1 MAIFSTDQVLDKIEK
16 KQHELGTVK
25 QSIELDHEE
34 LAMRDDIRKNSDQ
47 MLAEYSAREKEL
59 EDTLAHEQKLLGS
72 LDMLKKPFEDMK
84 AELAQGKS
92 DFTKDERATQEKNA
106 RAHEEAEARLR
117 QFDLTHTERLSDE
130 EKEERSGL
138 YEAVKLRNQAF
149 SASEEALKEAE
160 QRFDESQKPVYDN
173 IAAVKSNL
181 DRHEKAVR
189 DAQIELEDIAL
200 KRSYV
205 TDCITDNTGD
215 DELHDVIRRKEDKAA
230 AIEKDIEKL
239 QKQQHAHESLIRFLW
254 ACLIVFAA
262 FLIFGLMHVLG
273 R

>member
-1 MAIFSTDQVLDKIEK
+1 MAIFSTDQVKDKIEA

-47 MLAEYSAREKEL
+47 MLAEYASREKEL
-59 EDTLAHEQKLLGS
+59 EAMLAHEQKLLGS
-72 LDMLKKPFEDMK
+72 LDMVRKPFEEMK

-106 RAHEEAEARLR
+106 RALEEAEERLR
-117 QFDLTHTERLSDE
+117 SFDLTHTERLSDE
-130 EKEERSGL
+130 EKERRHGL
-138 YEAVKLRNQAF
+138 AEDVKLRNQAL
-149 SASEEALKEAE
+149 SAADEALRQAE
-160 QRFDESQKPVYDN
+160 KRFDESQKPVYDN
-173 IAAVKSNL
+173 ITAVKKNL
-181 DRHEKAVR
+181 DRHQKVVQ

-200 KRSYV
+200 KRAYV
-205 TDCITDNTGD
+205 TDCITGD
-215 DELHDVIRRKEDKAA
+215 YELHSVIRRKENKAE
-230 AIEKDIEKL
+230 AIQKEIEKL
-239 QKQQHAHESLIRFLW
+239 EGQQHAHESLIRFLW

-273 R
+273 D

>member
-1 MAIFSTDQVLDKIEK
+1 MAIFSTDQVKDKIEA

-47 MLAEYSAREKEL
+47 MLA
-59 EDTLAHEQKLLGS
+59 HEQKLLGS
-72 LDMLKKPFEDMK
+72 LDMVRKPFEEMK

-92 DFTKDERATQEKNA
+92 DFTKDERTTQEKNA
-106 RAHEEAEARLR
+106 RALEEAEERLR
-117 QFDLTHTERLSDE
+117 SFDLTHTERLSDE
-130 EKEERSGL
+130 EKERRHGL
-138 YEAVKLRNQAF
+138 AEDVKLRNQAL
-149 SASEEALKEAE
+149 SAADEALRQAE
-160 QRFDESQKPVYDN
+160 KRFDESQKPVYDN
-173 IAAVKSNL
+173 ITAVKKNL
-181 DRHEKAVR
+181 DRHQKAVQ

-200 KRSYV
+200 KRAYV

-215 DELHDVIRRKEDKAA
+215 DELHSVIRRKENKAE
-230 AIEKDIEKL
+230 AIQKEIEKL
-239 QKQQHAHESLIRFLW
+239 EGQQHAHESLIRFLW

-273 R
+273 D

>member
-1 MAIFSTDQVLDKIEK
+1 MAISSTDQVKDKIEA

-47 MLAEYSAREKEL
+47 MLAEYASREKEL
-59 EDTLAHEQKLLGS
+59 EATLSHEQKLLGS
-72 LDMLKKPFEDMK
+72 LDMVRKPFEEMK

-106 RAHEEAEARLR
+106 RALEEAEERLR
-117 QFDLTHTERLSDE
+117 SFDLTHTERLSDE
-130 EKEERSGL
+130 EKEHRHGL
-138 YEAVKLRNQAF
+138 AEDVKLRNQAL
-149 SASEEALKEAE
+149 SAADEALRQAE
-160 QRFDESQKPVYDN
+160 KRFEESQKPVYDN
-173 IAAVKSNL
+173 ITAVKNNL
-181 DRHEKAVR
+181 DRHQKAVQE
-189 DAQIELEDIAL
+189 AQIELEDIAL
-200 KRSYV
+200 KRAYV

-215 DELHDVIRRKEDKAA
+215 DELHSVIRRKENKAE
-230 AIEKDIEKL
+230 AIQKEIEKL
-239 QKQQHAHESLIRFLW
+239 EKQQHAHESLIRFLW

-273 R
+273 D